1 MVSPIMGSGCR
12 DSRGSVH
19 WKSTNARF
27 IRMRPGWSLARPGG
41 TPRAMPGK
49 ERSTKHDPAV
59 YVDRLSGNG
68 TGLLRTEKQRGL
80 GDFVGGLCAS
90 LQDGIEKAG
99 ELFLLADIQFSR

>member
-27 IRMRPGWSLARPGG
+27 IRMRSPAWSLARRGRTPGAV
-41 TPRAMPGK
+41 RRK
-49 ERSTKHDPAV
+49 ERSTKHDSAV

-68 TGLLRTEKQRGL
+68 TGLLRAEKQRGL
-80 GDFVGGLCAS
+80 GDFAGGLCAS

-99 ELFLLADIQFSR
+99 ELFFLADI